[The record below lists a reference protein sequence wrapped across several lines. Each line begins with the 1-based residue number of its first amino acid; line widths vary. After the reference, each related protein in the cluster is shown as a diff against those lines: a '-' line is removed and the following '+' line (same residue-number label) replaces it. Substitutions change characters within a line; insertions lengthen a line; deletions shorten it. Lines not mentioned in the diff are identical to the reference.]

1 MTLVKI
7 IPFYSYRCEM
17 LHRITIRLILI
28 ELDMTERLSLS
39 LWGFPSGS
47 AGKES
52 ACDVGRPGFDPWV
65 GKVLWRR
72 EWLPTPVFWP
82 GEFHGLSS
90 PWASPGQNTGVGSFS
105 LPQGTF
111 PTQGSNPGLPHC
123 RQILYQLS
131 HHGSPIHHWSLFK
144 YSHCGI

>member
-1 MTLVKI
+1 
-7 IPFYSYRCEM
+7 M

-52 ACDVGRPGFDPWV
+52 TCDVGRPGFDPWV

-82 GEFHGLSS
+82 GEFHGLYSS
-90 PWASPGQNTGVGSFS
+90 WDLKELNT
-105 LPQGTF
+105 TE
-111 PTQGSNPGLPHC
+111 
-123 RQILYQLS
+123 
-131 HHGSPIHHWSLFK
+131 
-144 YSHCGI
+144 